1 MSDGVPRTKRAFD
14 VCVGVAMVLL
24 LAPILSALAVSLLVM
39 EGRPVFYVSSR
50 RIDRGPARKIVKFR
64 TMRRDAD
71 KIANRTTI
79 PINGT
84 RFLNLPPDSPL
95 YTPIGRFIE
104 RTMMTE
110 MPQLLQVLQGR
121 LSIVGNRPLPDDV
134 VLSLTR
140 AYPDTEKRFLV
151 RCGLTGPVQL
161 VGRDNLSD
169 AARLEIE
176 IAYCEAVL
184 QSYSITLDL
193 LILYYTVVGGLGLRF
208 RLTPE
213 GALRLIQRHSSP
225 SDSVMASKDG
235 VSPTQ
240 CVGGRLGRDR
250 KGTAIH
256 RDGAP

>member
-1 MSDGVPRTKRAFD
+1 M
-14 VCVGVAMVLL
+14 LL
-24 LAPILSALAVSLLVM
+24 VLAPILSAFAVCLLVVD
-39 EGRPVFYVSSR
+39 GRPVFYVSR
-50 RIDRGPARKIVKFR
+50 RRTDQGPAREIVKFR

-71 KIANRTTI
+71 KIANRSTV

-84 RFLNLPPDSPL
+84 CFLNLPPDSPL

-134 VLSLTR
+134 VLSLRR
-140 AYPDTEKRFLV
+140 AYPETEKRFLV

-184 QSYSITLDL
+184 RSYSFTLDL
-193 LILYYTVVGGLGLRF
+193 LILYYTVASGLGLRF

-225 SDSVMASKDG
+225 SVSVLASRFPE
-235 VSPTQ
+235 SSAQ
-240 CVGGRLGRDR
+240 RVGGRSVRDR
-250 KGTAIH
+250 KETVIH
-256 RDGAP
+256 RGGAP